1 MRRKWI
7 NIVVLALLLTIIAAP
22 FAARAEAAVVRYTYR
37 YSPTKGWQL
46 IAAPKVTKITVS
58 CKYAC
63 YRVKEGD
70 TLASISQRF
79 NTTVEKLM
87 QLNRLKTAV
96 VKPGQLILIPL
107 NYNKP
112 APEPEPQPEP
122 KPEPQPE
129 PQPEPKPEPKP
140 VTGLNQAEQTMLDL
154 VNAERT
160 KLGLKPLQIDLE
172 LVKLA
177 RLKSQDMINLN
188 YFSHQSPTYG
198 SPFEMMKAAGISYRL
213 AGENLAGAPTVERA
227 HTGLMNSPGHRAN
240 ILNPSYTHIGIGAIS
255 GGRYG
260 MMFTQLFV
268 GR

>member
-1 MRRKWI
+1 
-7 NIVVLALLLTIIAAP
+7 VLALLLTIIAAP

-112 APEPEPQPEP
+112 APEPEPKPEPQPEPQPEP
-122 KPEPQPE
+122 KPE

>member
-112 APEPEPQPEP
+112 AP
-122 KPEPQPE
+122 KPEPQ
-129 PQPEPKPEPKP
+129 PEPKP